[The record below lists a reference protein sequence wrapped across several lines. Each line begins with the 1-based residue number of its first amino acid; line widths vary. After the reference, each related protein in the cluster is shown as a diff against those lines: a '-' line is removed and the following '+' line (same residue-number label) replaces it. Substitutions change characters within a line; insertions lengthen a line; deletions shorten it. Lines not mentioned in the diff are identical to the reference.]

1 MRVGFAGTP
10 PFAAC
15 ALAAIDR
22 QGCTIPLVLTQPDR
36 PFGRG
41 LAPAPSAVK
50 RYAVGRGLAVREAAS
65 LSAEAVQSALAETA
79 LDVLVVAAYGVLL
92 PPAVLA
98 WPRYGCLNIHASLL
112 PRWRGAAPLARAI
125 EAGDATTGITIMQ
138 MDAGLDTGP
147 IVAARAIAIDAR
159 DTAGTLHDRLA
170 TLGAGM
176 IVDTLDRLARDG
188 RLQSTPQPA
197 AGATYAAKIVRA
209 DALID
214 WSQQVAALDRRIRAL
229 SPVPGALAGWR
240 GSLVKVRA
248 AVPLG
253 ASARDESGAPRAAG
267 ANGNDI
273 ARGHAPG
280 TIIAVGRDGID
291 VVCGPETNSGVL
303 RLTALQP
310 AAGRT
315 MSAHAFATG
324 RGITPG
330 HSFEAGR

>member
-15 ALAAIDR
+15 ALSAIDR
-22 QGCTIPLVLTQPDR
+22 HGSTIALVLTQPDR

-41 LAPAPSAVK
+41 LAAAPSAVK
-50 RYAVGRGLAVREAAS
+50 RYAVEHGLSVHEPAS
-65 LSAEAVQSALAETA
+65 LRAEAVQSALAETA

-112 PRWRGAAPLARAI
+112 PRWRGAAPIARAI

-147 IVAARAIAIDAR
+147 IIARHSIAIDPR
-159 DTAGTLHDRLA
+159 DTAGTVHDRLA

-176 IVDTLDRLARDG
+176 IVDALAQLARDR
-188 RLQSTPQPA
+188 RLPSAPQPA
-197 AGATYAAKIVRA
+197 EGATYAAKIGRA
-209 DALID
+209 DALIE
-214 WSQQVAALDRRIRAL
+214 WSQDAHTLDRRIRAL
-229 SPVPGALAGWR
+229 SPTPGAVAGWQ
-240 GSLVKVRA
+240 GIPVKIRA
-248 AVPLG
+248 AVPLDRPVSHADG
-253 ASARDESGAPRAAG
+253 RPGFERKAGHESG
-267 ANGNDI
+267 
-273 ARGHAPG
+273 
-280 TIIAVGRDGID
+280 TVIAVGREGID
-291 VVCGPETNSGVL
+291 IDCGPESNPGVL

-315 MSAHAFATG
+315 MSAQAFAAG
-324 RGITPG
+324 RGVAPG
-330 HSFEAGR
+330 RRFEPGR